1 MQTMAQLL
9 SAKGSRVWSISQEA
23 TVFEGL
29 QLMAEKNVGALIITD
44 NNGRPVGMMS
54 ERDYA
59 RKIILEGRL
68 SRDTRIHSIMTTD
81 LVSVPLMERV
91 ERAMAIMTEKRVRH
105 LPVIDQGRLF
115 GIVSMGD
122 LVKAMIDHQQFT
134 IERLEAYIS
143 T

>member
-9 SAKGSRVWSISQEA
+9 AAKGSRVWSISPEA

-29 QLMAEKNVGALIITD
+29 QLMAEKNVGALLIAD
-44 NNGRPVGMMS
+44 NGRPVGMMS

-68 SRDTRIHSIMTTD
+68 SRDTRIRSIMTTD
-81 LVSVPLMERV
+81 LVSISPAASV
-91 ERAMAIMTEKRVRH
+91 ERAMAVMTEKRVRH
-105 LPVIDQGRLF
+105 LPVIDQGRLL
-115 GIVSMGD
+115 GLVSMGD